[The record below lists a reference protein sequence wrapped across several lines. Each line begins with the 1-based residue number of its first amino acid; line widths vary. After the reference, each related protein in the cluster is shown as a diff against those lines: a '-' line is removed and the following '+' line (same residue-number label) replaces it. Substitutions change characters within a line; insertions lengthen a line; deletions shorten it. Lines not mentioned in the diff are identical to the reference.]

1 MSAFDKRYWLEI
13 LNPKDI
19 IKTTTQTI
27 VGTVLIGSFFMVASD
42 YIFPAPNIHGR
53 WEFTTMPTDAMSPKH
68 SIMQLTYTIRIFQE
82 GNKFRG
88 IGEKI
93 KAEIPKNNNGITP
106 LIEHYNGRSRVKID
120 IEGYIEN
127 NYFAQDKIKV
137 IYTEGGANGNG
148 PRDTVSIQNLFLNSN
163 DQLTGYFDS
172 TISDTVGKVTW
183 KKY

>member
-1 MSAFDKRYWLEI
+1 MSAFDKAYWLEV
-13 LNPKDI
+13 LNPRDI

-53 WEFTTMPTDAMSPKH
+53 WVFTTKPTKAQSPKH

-82 GNKFRG
+82 GNKFKG
-88 IGEKI
+88 VGEKI
-93 KAEIPKNNNGITP
+93 KAEIPNNDFGITP
-106 LIEHYNGRSRVKID
+106 LVEHYNGRSRVKIE

-137 IYTEGGANGNG
+137 IYTEGGASGKG
-148 PRDTVSIQNLFLNSN
+148 PRASVSIQNLTFNTSDDLA
-163 DQLTGYFDS
+163 GHFDS
-172 TISDTVGKVTW
+172 TISDTVGNVVW
-183 KKY
+183 KKH